1 MRIQIRAST
10 DTEVDS
16 HPQIEPQKIDF
27 SLVKQPQELEKKRIR
42 IILSTHSYW
51 AEKVWL

>member
-27 SLVKQPQELEKKRIR
+27 SLVKQPQLGG
-42 IILSTHSYW
+42 IILFSIETYLMIKII
-51 AEKVWL
+51 EVL